1 MTQRNNSA
9 HKKLHK
15 SCQQNQAASMKR
27 LATILPAQGLC
38 WLGSFSLLS
47 SGLVFAQT
55 KSSIDNI
62 VPTTAASQTAVKVRA
77 TSETTKFQP
86 QKLSQKRASLINRLR
101 KAKTT
106 NAAKPV
112 SKTQAQKK
120 SGVSTA
126 SRSKPKPQVG
136 VGTNNTSTSRVSIK
150 TRKSQPQTSASQ
162 KNPQSTP
169 GSPTAAQ
176 ALKKATTPVTVKS
189 TNSATRT
196 VIRQAK
202 DYNNAYIDP
211 TDYPSKVTGKY
222 NAPSSVVLK
231 ERQTGCEAVLSRNK
245 KLASGYC
252 HKLVRNTAQV
262 ANSNSNNSR
271 KPTPSWMKKSQRLNL
286 ATVSSIQR
294 SGKDLRK
301 NSSKA
306 GRRFSKRLSNSKVSA
321 RRVRSNTKTVLN
333 PNRFIPSPKNFLP
346 GQTTTV
352 SSTPIAPAGGVLPL
366 PLTALKQAP
375 RPTTIAYNIPLASV
389 LPQIGYRPTIA
400 YSGQGMA
407 FPLSIPARISSIFGF
422 RIHPITGTRRFHSGI
437 DLAAA
442 MGTPIVAVESGR
454 VETANWL
461 GGYGLTA
468 ILKHNNHQQTLYGH
482 MSEIFVRPGQVVEK
496 GTVIGRV
503 GSTGNS
509 TGPHLH
515 FEVRQLTE
523 SGWVAVDPG
532 VELNSSLA
540 KLRSG
545 LQTAQ
550 LYQPEN

>member
-1 MTQRNNSA
+1 
-9 HKKLHK
+9 
-15 SCQQNQAASMKR
+15 MKR
-27 LATILPAQGLC
+27 LATILPVQGLC

-55 KSSIDNI
+55 ESSIDNI
-62 VPTTAASQTAVKVRA
+62 VPTAAASQTAVKVRA
-77 TSETTKFQP
+77 RSQTTKFQP
-86 QKLSQKRASLINRLR
+86 QRLSQKRASLINRLR
-101 KAKTT
+101 KAKGT
-106 NAAKPV
+106 NAAQPV
-112 SKTQAQKK
+112 SKTRAQKK

-126 SRSKPKPQVG
+126 GVSKPKPRQG
-136 VGTNNTSTSRVSIK
+136 VGTNNTSTNRVSIK
-150 TRKSQPQTSASQ
+150 TRKSQTQTVANQ
-162 KNPQSTP
+162 KRPRSSP
-169 GSPTAAQ
+169 GSPTAAEV
-176 ALKKATTPVTVKS
+176 LKKATTPVSVKS
-189 TNSATRT
+189 TNTATRT
-196 VIRQAK
+196 VIRQGK

-211 TDYPSKVTGKY
+211 TNYGSQSTGKY

-231 ERQTGCEAVLSRNK
+231 ERQTGCEAVLSKSK

-252 HKLVRNTAQV
+252 HKLVRNTTQV
-262 ANSNSNNSR
+262 ANSNSNKPR
-271 KPTPSWMKKSQRLNL
+271 KPTPSWMKKSQSLNL
-286 ATVSSIQR
+286 ARVSSIQR
-294 SGKDLRK
+294 SGKGLRK
-301 NSSKA
+301 NSAKA
-306 GRRFSKRLSNSKVSA
+306 GSRFSRRLSSSKVSA
-321 RRVRSNTKTVLN
+321 RRVRSNAKQVLN
-333 PNRFIPSPKNFLP
+333 PNRFIPSPNNFLP
-346 GQTTTV
+346 RQTTTV
-352 SSTPIAPAGGVLPL
+352 SSTPIAPSGGILPL
-366 PLTALKQAP
+366 PLTAVKQAP

-422 RIHPITGTRRFHSGI
+422 RIHPIAGTRRFHSGI

-442 MGTPIVAVESGR
+442 MGTPIIAVESGQ
-454 VETANWL
+454 VETASWV

-468 ILKHNNHQQTLYGH
+468 ILKHNSHQQTLYGH

-496 GTVIGRV
+496 GDVIGRV

-540 KLRSG
+540 KLRSS

-550 LYQPEN
+550 LYQPGS